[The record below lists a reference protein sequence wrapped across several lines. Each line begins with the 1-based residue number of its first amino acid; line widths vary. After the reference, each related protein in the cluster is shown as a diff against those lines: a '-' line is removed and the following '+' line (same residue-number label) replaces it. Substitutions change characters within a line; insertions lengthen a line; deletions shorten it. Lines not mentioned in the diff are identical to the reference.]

1 MLKKSFQLSKSE
13 SGSFKYCGCNI
24 VTLENGNIRLDKNE
38 YSDKLEEIKIVEG
51 GDDSRKLTPLEQRS
65 LRGKIGE
72 ILWISLMSRPDLAFD
87 TNRLAS
93 EVPKAT
99 VKTLK
104 ELNQVI
110 RKAKGRHGEIM
121 FSKLGEINDLAIK
134 LYTDASYNNIDNQ
147 TRSTEG
153 RVVLAENI
161 KTGRVCVLS
170 WKTKKIARVCRSV
183 KSAETRSLDDGL
195 DDAVHMARI
204 IKEVYLGSIDL
215 KNPDQIPVTAKTD
228 SKSLWENLN
237 NTRQCEEKML
247 RCTIAGIKELVSLG
261 FVSEIGWVSTEKQL
275 ADCLTKKGSANK
287 ADWLLTVARNNEL

>member
-1 MLKKSFQLSKSE
+1 
-13 SGSFKYCGCNI
+13 
-24 VTLENGNIRLDKNE
+24 
-38 YSDKLEEIKIVEG
+38 
-51 GDDSRKLTPLEQRS
+51 
-65 LRGKIGE
+65 
-72 ILWISLMSRPDLAFD
+72 MSRPDLAFD

-153 RVVLAENI
+153 RVVLAENL

-195 DDAVHMARI
+195 DDAIHMARI

-275 ADCLTKKGSANK
+275 ADCLTKKGSAIK